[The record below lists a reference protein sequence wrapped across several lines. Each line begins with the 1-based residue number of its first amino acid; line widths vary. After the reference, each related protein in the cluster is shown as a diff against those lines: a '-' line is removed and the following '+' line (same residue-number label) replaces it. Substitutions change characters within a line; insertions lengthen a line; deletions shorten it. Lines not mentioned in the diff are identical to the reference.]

1 MAVILTFLFT
11 TGLFGGLAWWACRR
25 ITHHLRENPEGVAA
39 LTTHLFVPLLGRKPE
54 EGQEAG
60 SDGLPGGPEEAQ
72 GVAGTAR
79 QESPMSAL
87 RDHISGERRPRGGA
101 R

>member
-1 MAVILTFLFT
+1 MAVVFTFLFT

-60 SDGLPGGPEEAQ
+60 SDQLSGGPDGEQDQAKN
-72 GVAGTAR
+72 GL
-79 QESPMSAL
+79 QENQMST
-87 RDHISGERRPRGGA
+87 ERRPRGGA